1 MGRAEL
7 GNGTTGD
14 RHGEGLA
21 GLGPTEH
28 LADVVTQLL
37 LCDVAHADQGS
48 RPATLLSPESVRSKS
63 LAITRVGW
71 VTATMPWLC
80 STLTR

>member
-1 MGRAEL
+1 MGRAKL

-37 LCDVAHADQGS
+37 LCDVAHAGQGS
-48 RPATLLSPESVRSKS
+48 RTATLASFESAKLRRSDRPGGLVHEYQ
-63 LAITRVGW
+63 LA
-71 VTATMPWLC
+71 
-80 STLTR
+80 S